1 MQKCQ
6 VMPNNILVAGL
17 IAVGGFVV
25 ALALI
30 LGLKFPQYVFTK
42 NIEDLCVVSRDH
54 VKFGIWV
61 R

>member
-1 MQKCQ
+1 MQTCKG
-6 VMPNNILVAGL
+6 MPNNILVAGL

-42 NIEDLCVVSRDH
+42 NIDDLCVVNREH
-54 VKFGIWV
+54 VKFGVWV
-61 R
+61 C

>member
-1 MQKCQ
+1 
-6 VMPNNILVAGL
+6 MPNNILVAGL

-42 NIEDLCVVSRDH
+42 NIDDLCVVNREH
-54 VKFGIWV
+54 VKFGVWV
-61 R
+61 C